1 VKYITTEDSE
11 KYDIRY
17 IVLTESPLKD
27 STARFIC
34 NPIVDDAE
42 AGPDPKEEY
51 QPPSCLVVGGPSV
64 NDLATHR
71 WHNDGLGAESE
82 ARLIQRIKDGLSTRP
97 PKSNPRRDDERA
109 FRQLLEAFHRTVVD
123 PASRYTPRGSFYRRQ
138 SKNQKHTNDLLYEDL
153 TSVGCLALWQSVL
166 KFDPSKGNRFSAL
179 SRHKIVGAIS
189 NEANYLR
196 QKGYTS
202 GDTVDRYLKKEVGQ
216 RTQSRLD
223 RWIFSNLRALPEE
236 LLKAQ
241 KKLVKR
247 SVFHSLED
255 AADALKRASN
265 LEHPDV
271 YSDGGDDCDD
281 IGRNSG
287 DDAYTRATEP
297 LEEFRDVYDPHNPLY
312 WSPQLALHRDKV
324 SPIVDFW
331 IRELCDPPR
340 IKAKPNPKPGYP
352 PCSVKPTGRVLHP
365 IDKPYW
371 MQPYN
376 EPPKE
381 KAKKPYDPDRREVAV
396 IRLKTG
402 KTKRVYRQIEAVP
415 GRSDA
420 DAAFWSEYLAHP
432 YANSYAKYVTEQE
445 QRKLNVRPEPK
456 QAPGGPVAE
465 VVVLESRR
473 GGKPRLHVSERHM
486 SSCAGERSASA
497 GIAG

>member
-1 VKYITTEDSE
+1 MIEMKYINTDDSE

-17 IVLTESPLKD
+17 VVHTESLLRD

-71 WHNDGLGAESE
+71 WHNDGLDAESE
-82 ARLIQRIKDGLSTRP
+82 AQLIQRIKDGLSTRP

-109 FRQLLEAFHRTVVD
+109 FRHLLEAFHRTVVD
-123 PASRYTPRGSFYRRQ
+123 PASRYTPRGSFYGRQ

-153 TSVGCLALWQSVL
+153 TSEGCFALWQSVL
-166 KFDPSKGNRFSAL
+166 KFDLSKGHRFSAL

-202 GDTVDRYLKKEVGQ
+202 GDTVDRYLKKEVGR

-223 RWIFSNLRALPEE
+223 RWIFSNLRARPEE
-236 LLKAQ
+236 LLEAQ
-241 KKLVKR
+241 KKLIKR

-271 YSDGGDDCDD
+271 YSDGGDDD
-281 IGRNSG
+281 IGRNCENDSH
-287 DDAYTRATEP
+287 TRATEP
-297 LEEFRDVYDPHNPLY
+297 KAFRDVYQSQDPLY
-312 WSPQLALHRDKV
+312 WSPQLGPHRNKV
-324 SPIVDFW
+324 NPIVDFW

-340 IKAKPNPKPGYP
+340 IKAKPQPKPVYK
-352 PCSVKPTGRVLHP
+352 PCGVKPTGRVLHP
-365 IDKPYW
+365 IIDNPYW
-371 MQPYN
+371 M
-376 EPPKE
+376 EPRERAPDILERKP
-381 KAKKPYDPDRREVAV
+381 PYDPDRREAAV
-396 IRLKTG
+396 IRFKGG
-402 KTKRVYRQIEAVP
+402 KTKRVYRQIRTGAVRRIEVTP
-415 GRSDA
+415 ELNAKYAGMIEQKGRSR
-420 DAAFWSEYLAHP
+420 
-432 YANSYAKYVTEQE
+432 NK
-445 QRKLNVRPEPK
+445 NVRPEPK

-465 VVVLESRR
+465 IVVLESRR

-497 GIAG
+497 GIAGQ